1 MSNDTMVQSRRT
13 VLGSCLSAIAF
24 GVAGCV
30 GDSEET
36 DDEPDERGEGPET
49 LQAGNR
55 VLNSSFPME
64 VYDPETDTRL
74 VQIHWHGQ
82 RSNSHWHQQP
92 LDVPLDRWE
101 TYEMRALDRDGEII
115 QLGEQQPL
123 QLVMVRTEETP
134 EDLLEKEIDG
144 NMIDI
149 RGRNPGRGEYSFRL
163 VSGNQIEW
171 ESPLVQLRVE

>member
-1 MSNDTMVQSRRT
+1 MVQSRRT
-13 VLGSCLSAIAF
+13 VLGSALSAVAF

-30 GDSEET
+30 GGPEET
-36 DDEPDERGEGPET
+36 DDEPEDRGEGPET
-49 LQAGNR
+49 LQAGDR

-82 RSNSHWHQQP
+82 LSNSHWHQQP

-134 EDLLEKEIDG
+134 EEHLEQEIYG
-144 NMIDI
+144 NTIEI
-149 RGRNPGRGEYSFRL
+149 RGRERGRGVYVFRL
-163 VSGNQIEW
+163 VSGDQIEW
-171 ESPLVQLRVE
+171 ESPLLQLRVE